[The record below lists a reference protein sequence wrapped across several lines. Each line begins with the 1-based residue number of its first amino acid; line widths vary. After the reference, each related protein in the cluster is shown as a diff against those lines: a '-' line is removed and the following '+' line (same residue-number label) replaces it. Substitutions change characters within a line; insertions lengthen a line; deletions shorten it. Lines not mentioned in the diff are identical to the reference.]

1 MGYMP
6 LVWCLAVFEVNTPF
20 KFAIFVREEAAP
32 LPCIKDD
39 KDSDCP
45 WGKYHR
51 IRVKMTK
58 KEK

>member
-6 LVWCLAVFEVNTPF
+6 LVWYLVVLGVNTPF
-20 KFAIFVREEAAP
+20 KFAVFAREGAAP
-32 LPCIKDD
+32 LPGIKGDRD
-39 KDSDCP
+39 LDCP